1 MSELLFD
8 FGLRLLKVAIAVVIG
23 VVVYVVF
30 TGPLGAPDSAELAV
44 LSFVAGAA
52 AVLLVEGGIG

>member
-8 FGLRLLKVAIAVVIG
+8 FGLRLAKVGLAILIG
-23 VVVYVVF
+23 AVVYVVF
-30 TGPLGAPDSAELAV
+30 TGLLGAPGSAELAI
-44 LSFVAGAA
+44 LSFLAGAA